1 MSVPVIQITSEA
13 LGSRGQN
20 VQKLLRPISKQPG
33 GPAWEPKS
41 NQNRYLI
48 GTHDGS
54 PPASS
59 HQDWRFATFVPN
71 LRANYF
77 EVWKR
82 FEELWYL
89 DRAYL
94 NIFQTDPTTRIE
106 KKFLSLHC
114 DPNEPDDALHAI
126 YKKGPH
132 LHIQA
137 ADVPFPHAHIA
148 LSGEH
153 LDTVLGSF
161 DSLFKAM
168 EWAVR
173 MLKEQILDAMV

>member
-1 MSVPVIQITSEA
+1 MPVIQIASEELRA
-13 LGSRGQN
+13 RGRH
-20 VQKLLRPISKQPG
+20 VRELLRPISKQSG
-33 GPAWEPKS
+33 GPAWKLTGRS
-41 NQNRYLI
+41 SYQCVI

-54 PPASS
+54 PSSS
-59 HQDWRFATFVPN
+59 HQDGRFATFVPG

-77 EVWKR
+77 ELWRRVG
-82 FEELWYL
+82 EESWYL

-94 NIFQTDPTTRIE
+94 NIFQTDLIARTE

-114 DPNEPDDALHAI
+114 DPNELDDAPHAI

-137 ADVPFPHAHIA
+137 ANAPFPHAHIA
-148 LSGEH
+148 LTGEH
-153 LDTVLGSF
+153 LDVVLGSF

-168 EWAVR
+168 EWAVY
-173 MLKEQILDAMV
+173 MLKEQVLDAMV